1 MEYIGEHP
9 LIGQLGNGFIIL
21 AFVASLLASISYF
34 IAAKKDDDSPDH
46 NSWKK
51 LGRMGFNIHVLA
63 ILGIIV
69 VLFYML
75 VNHYYEYDYINKYSN
90 NAMPMRYILS
100 CFWGGQ
106 EGSFLLWIF
115 WHAVLGSIL
124 YRRAGSWEAPVMAI
138 FTFAQLF
145 LCSMILGVFFFD
157 AGLGNSPFV
166 LKRDIASGA
175 GLLWSMLPN
184 YTEIDAA
191 FKDGD
196 GLNPLLQNYWM
207 TIHPP
212 TLFLGFAATLVPFC
226 YAIAGLWKKK
236 YHEWIKPC
244 LSWTFFGVAVLGL
257 GILMGGAWA
266 YESLSF
272 GGFWAWDP
280 VENAS
285 LVPWITLIGAGHLM
299 LINKNKR
306 TSLFT
311 TYLMVFITFF
321 LVLYSTFLTRSGVLG
336 DSSVHSFTDSGML
349 MQLLIFMVLFTCLG
363 FYMMLIAKRL
373 KLFFLAFCA
382 LMTVVM
388 VVMGKQMEEVLWG
401 IPILISV
408 VGIIVFLIISYMK
421 YFPATKTEEKTW
433 TREFWMFV
441 GALILLI
448 SSIHIISETS
458 KPIFQDLF
466 GLQRSLDIGIEER
479 AETYHVLQV
488 PFAIVITI
496 LIAVGQYFNYKK
508 TDMKRFRKRM
518 LVSFLGSFVFTALFM
533 KRLGFSFDTS
543 MGVGY
548 NWDIAMYLLL
558 MFTSIFC
565 VLANGDYFIR
575 VLKGKMNSAGSSIA
589 HIGFGLLLL
598 GALLS
603 QSKQRTISETPSG
616 LMLQNLSDQFE
627 NRENVLMFRGDT
639 MQMGNSYYAVYRDKH
654 KEGINI
660 YYEIDFLELLVAD
673 SIPYP
678 GEKVFTLEPF
688 VQLNEKFNSVAEP
701 GTKHYATFDVFTH
714 VRWADV
720 SDAEADIEDNWMQ
733 PGVFDHQHIGDT
745 LTSPGRVMVIEHAE
759 LIEDPRTVG
768 LDTTDLAWRVHL
780 NIFDG
785 MFGFQNTMIELN
797 YALKN
802 GVEPYTSEVFVP
814 ELRTKFELSNIDM
827 EDGGLTITT
836 WKEEYI
842 VLQAI
847 VFPFIN
853 ILWVGCI
860 IMVLGSVMAVVN
872 RVRMNRKSNGS

>member
-1 MEYIGEHP
+1 MDYIGEHP

-21 AFVASLLASISYF
+21 AFVASLLACISYF
-34 IAAKKDDDSPDH
+34 IAARKEDDSPEYQ
-46 NSWKK
+46 SWKK
-51 LGRMGFNIHVLA
+51 LGRYGFNIHVVA
-63 ILGIIV
+63 VLGIIS

-75 VNHYYEYDYINKYSN
+75 VNHYYEYDYVNKYSN

-115 WHAVLGSIL
+115 WHALLGSIL
-124 YRRAGSWEAPVMAI
+124 YRRAGSWEAPVMTV
-138 FTFAQLF
+138 FTFAQVF
-145 LCSMILGVFFFD
+145 LCSMILGVFFWD

-166 LKRDIASGA
+166 LRREIATGA
-175 GLLWSMLPN
+175 GLLWQMLPN
-184 YTEIDAA
+184 YTEIDLS

-212 TLFLGFAATLVPFC
+212 TLFLGFASTLVPFC

-244 LSWTFFGVAVLGL
+244 LSWTFFGITVLGL

-285 LVPWITLIGAGHLM
+285 LVPWITLVGAGHLM

-311 TYLMVFITFF
+311 TFLMVFITFF
-321 LVLYSTFLTRSGVLG
+321 LILYSTFLTRSGVLG

-349 MQLLIFMVLFTCLG
+349 MQLLIFMVLFTALG
-363 FYMMLIAKRL
+363 FYMMLINKRL
-373 KLFFLAFCA
+373 KLFFLIFFA
-382 LMTVVM
+382 LMTIVM
-388 VVMGKQMEEVLWG
+388 VIMGKTMEEILWG
-401 IPILISV
+401 VPILISV
-408 VGIIVFLIISYMK
+408 VGVIVFLIISYMM
-421 YFPATKTEEKTW
+421 YFPTTKTEEKTW

-441 GALILLI
+441 GSLILLI

-466 GLQRSLDIGIEER
+466 GLQRGLDIGSEER
-479 AETYHVLQV
+479 VEAYHTLQI

-496 LIAVGQYFNYKK
+496 LVAVGQYFNYKK

-518 LVSFLGSFVFTALFM
+518 LIAFLGSFVVSTLFI
-533 KRLGFSFDTS
+533 RLLGYQFETEL
-543 MGVGY
+543 GIGY
-548 NWDIAMYLLL
+548 NWDITMYILL
-558 MFTSIFC
+558 MFTSTFC

-575 VLKGKMNSAGSSIA
+575 VLKGKLNAAGASIA
-589 HIGFGLLLL
+589 HVGFGLLLL

-603 QSKQRTISETPSG
+603 QSKQTTISQTSSG
-616 LMLQNLSDQFE
+616 LMLQNLSESFE
-627 NRENVLMFRGDT
+627 NRENVLMFKGDT
-639 MQMGNSYYAVYRDKH
+639 LPMGNYFAVYRDKH

-660 YYEIDFLELLVAD
+660 YYEIDYLEQVIVDSVA
-673 SIPYP
+673 YP
-678 GEKVFTLEPF
+678 GEKLFTLEPF
-688 VQLNEKFNSVAEP
+688 VQLNERFNNVAEP
-701 GTKHYATFDVFTH
+701 GTKHFLTFDVFTH

-720 SDAEADIEDNWMQ
+720 SDAETDISDEWMQ
-733 PGVFDHQHIGDT
+733 PNVFEHQHIGDT
-745 LTSPGRVMVIEHAE
+745 LTSPGRVMIIEGAE
-759 LIEDPRTVG
+759 LIADPTSVG

-785 MFGFQNTMIELN
+785 MFGFQNMMIELN

-802 GVEPYTSEVFVP
+802 GIEPYTTEVYVP
-814 ELRTKFELSNIDM
+814 ELRTKFELSDIDM
-827 EDGGLTITT
+827 EDGGLTIRS
-836 WKEEYI
+836 WKKEYI

-860 IMVLGSVMAVVN
+860 IMVLGSAMAVVN
-872 RVRMNRKSNGS
+872 RVRMNRKTNGN